1 MSDYPY
7 LPFWVNDYLSDCGH
21 LSDEEHG
28 RYLLLLLAMWKAPG
42 GRIPNDEEWLA
53 RKFRKTVFEVRE
65 YLHPIIDEFCQTD
78 GNWIYQKRLSQELE
92 HALKRSQKNSVSAK
106 SRWNK
111 EKDPCERNANAM
123 PDTQCERN
131 APKSNHN
138 TLSKDKAA
146 GPPQEGLTTLFGEV
160 LPGMVEWGV
169 TERQARSLLG
179 KLLKEHLASDILDA
193 FHTSA
198 GKADPVAYMRAV
210 LAKRGGK
217 PSEDP
222 ELNQLRQQAKMLAS
236 PTPFAKSQAQRLP
249 SGAIPKMVKLGLLP
263 AETAAEYG
271 VKS

>member
-1 MSDYPY
+1 MADYPGLTIWTDAY
-7 LPFWVNDYLSDCGH
+7 LADTRHLSTAEHGAYLLMLMTAWRTPDCSLPNDDKYLGVVVGDSRNWPKWKVKILPFWTVGED
-21 LSDEEHG
+21 G
-28 RYLLLLLAMWKAPG
+28 RL
-42 GRIPNDEEWLA
+42 R
-53 RKFRKTVFEVRE
+53 
-65 YLHPIIDEFCQTD
+65 
-78 GNWIYQKRLSQELE
+78 QKRLTSEREFVETRRRLASE
-92 HALKRSQKNSVSAK
+92 AGKASALKR
-106 SRWNK
+106 
-111 EKDPCERNANAM
+111 KDSGSTPVGFPLQPKAN
-123 PDTQCERN
+123 PHTHTN
-131 APKSNHN
+131 N

-160 LPGMVEWGV
+160 LPGVVEWGV

-193 FHTSA
+193 FHASA

-222 ELNQLRQQAKMLAS
+222 ELNQLRQQAKMLAK